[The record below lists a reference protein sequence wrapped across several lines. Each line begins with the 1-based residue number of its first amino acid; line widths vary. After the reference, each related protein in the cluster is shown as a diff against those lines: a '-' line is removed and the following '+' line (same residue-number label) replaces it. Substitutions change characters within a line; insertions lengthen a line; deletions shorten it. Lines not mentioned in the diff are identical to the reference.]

1 VIVEKEIPFTYSWS
15 SVVSGGEGPA
25 MTLVFPYKSWTE
37 MGVAMEVPFWKMVEE
52 AYGDFETDMLR
63 KMISKSVA
71 SQENFIAAY
80 REDMS
85 YNPPE

>member
-1 VIVEKEIPFTYSWS
+1 
-15 SVVSGGEGPA
+15 
-25 MTLVFPYKSWTE
+25 MD
-37 MGVAMEVPFWKMVEE
+37 VPFWKMIEE
-52 AYGDFETDMLR
+52 VYGDFETDMLR
-63 KMISKSVA
+63 KMISKSVS